1 MRCPTCHKELPA
13 GVTSCPTCATVD
25 SEPTVVYIPD
35 AELAEPP
42 RGGDIA
48 ELSGFALT
56 VERGPRAGMTFLLK
70 RAITTL
76 GRDPDSDIFLNDVTV
91 SRHHCR
97 ISFTEGGLTLADSGS
112 TNGTYL
118 NGERIDEVGLTVG
131 DRVFVGKF
139 HMAVTRGDV

>member
-1 MRCPTCHKELPA
+1 M
-13 GVTSCPTCATVD
+13 
-25 SEPTVVYIPD
+25 VYLPD
-35 AELAEPP
+35 AELAELS
-42 RGGDIA
+42 GGSDLA
-48 ELSGFALT
+48 ELSGFALI

-70 RAITTL
+70 RAITTI

-97 ISFTEGGLTLADSGS
+97 VSFNDSGLALTDSGS

-118 NGERIDEVGLTVG
+118 NGNRIEHVDLAVG

-139 HMAVTRGDV
+139 HMVVAKGDV